1 MITDLYT
8 KIILTIIA
16 MALTVNLFKGSITPA
31 KADSR
36 TYVSLPVNADGTI
49 NVRIKNET
57 MDVNIANC
65 DRDAF
70 FNAQPI
76 PVKVVK

>member
-1 MITDLYT
+1 MKTDLYT

-16 MALTVNLFKGSITPA
+16 VVLTLNLVKGSITPA
-31 KADSR
+31 MADNKR
-36 TYVSLPVNADGTI
+36 YVTIPVNADGTI
-49 NVRIKNET
+49 NVKIT
-57 MDVNIANC
+57 DC

-76 PVKVVK
+76 PVRVTNK